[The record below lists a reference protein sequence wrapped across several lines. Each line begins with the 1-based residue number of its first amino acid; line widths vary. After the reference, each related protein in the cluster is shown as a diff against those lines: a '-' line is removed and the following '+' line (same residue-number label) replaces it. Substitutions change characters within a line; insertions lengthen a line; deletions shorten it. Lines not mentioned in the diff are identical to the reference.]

1 MSESPQQRASLLA
14 PMPGDVIAQAD
25 IPDPAFAGGAM
36 GVGFGVVPEENTVVA
51 PVSGRITMVADTG
64 HAVGF
69 ETPDGLQVLL
79 HLGVDTVELKGAP
92 FRLVVAKGDTV
103 QAGDPVGT
111 MDLAAVE
118 AAGKSTVAIT
128 VITNS
133 KKRVESL
140 DVRTGRAQAGDPVAD
155 ALLKAAAPAAP
166 AQAEAAP
173 ASSGTSA
180 APSGTA
186 PEAAGATV
194 EADDGYEGLTG
205 FALQAARIIDGIGGA
220 DNVASVIHCI
230 TRVRFYLKDDAKAD
244 DAAVADIDG
253 VIDVAKAGGQYQVVI
268 GATVGDV
275 YEEIVKRLPQ
285 GTAGDDEAAAEPV
298 EKPTTPLGWVKYG
311 FSSLIGVITGS
322 MIPVVGVLAGSGIL
336 KGLLGLLV
344 QAGWLVKDSDTNI
357 ILNAMADSMFFF
369 LPIIIGF
376 TAAKRLGA
384 DPIIVAIIGGV
395 LAYPSIVQL
404 AKHDAPGY
412 HVLHTLLGVNFNAE
426 LFGIPIS
433 LPLDNA
439 YAYSI
444 FPIIVGAWLASKI
457 EPLLKKWIPAVV
469 HSIFAPLI
477 EIFVISTLLFTVF
490 GPIIMFV
497 SGGVAAGLNWVLAIN
512 YAFAGLVI
520 GAFYQCLVIFGLHW
534 AVIPVIA
541 QQLAVHGQSSTINA
555 IVSATMIAQGGG
567 ALAFWI
573 KARSAKI
580 RSLAGPATISAFC
593 GVTEPAMY
601 GLNLKY
607 GRAFLTASVG
617 GAAGGLVTGLLNI
630 NMYGFAGAFT
640 GFASFVDPTGKDTS
654 SAVNF
659 WIASFVALAVAFV
672 CTYFFGFKE
681 NDFGQG
687 RTVEKVRLGNREA
700 AKKE

>member
-14 PMPGDVIAQAD
+14 PMPGGVIAQAD

-36 GVGFGVVPEENTVVA
+36 GAGFGVVPEENTVVA

-69 ETPDGLQVLL
+69 ETADGLQVLL

-103 QAGDPVGT
+103 QAGDPIGT

-140 DVRTGRAQAGDPVAD
+140 DVRTGRARAGDAVAD

-166 AQAEAAP
+166 AQAEAAT
-173 ASSGTSA
+173 ASSGTGA

-186 PEAAGATV
+186 PEAAGTAGAAG
-194 EADDGYEGLTG
+194 EYEGLTG
-205 FALQAARIIDGIGGA
+205 FALQAARIIDGVGGA

-244 DAAVADIDG
+244 DAAVAGIDG

-285 GTAGDDEAAAEPV
+285 GAAGDDEAAAEPV

-344 QAGWLVKDSDTNI
+344 QVGWLAKDSDTNV

-384 DPIIVAIIGGV
+384 DPIVVAIIGGV

-457 EPLLKKWIPAVV
+457 EPLLKKWVPAVV

-541 QQLAVHGQSSTINA
+541 QQLAIHGQSSTINA

-640 GFASFVDPTGKDTS
+640 GFASFVDPNGKDTS

-681 NDFGQG
+681 DDFDQG

>member
-1 MSESPQQRASLLA
+1 M
-14 PMPGDVIAQAD
+14 
-25 IPDPAFAGGAM
+25 
-36 GVGFGVVPEENTVVA
+36 
-51 PVSGRITMVADTG
+51 
-64 HAVGF
+64 
-69 ETPDGLQVLL
+69 
-79 HLGVDTVELKGAP
+79 
-92 FRLVVAKGDTV
+92 
-103 QAGDPVGT
+103 
-111 MDLAAVE
+111 
-118 AAGKSTVAIT
+118 
-128 VITNS
+128 
-133 KKRVESL
+133 
-140 DVRTGRAQAGDPVAD
+140 
-155 ALLKAAAPAAP
+155 
-166 AQAEAAP
+166 
-173 ASSGTSA
+173 
-180 APSGTA
+180 
-186 PEAAGATV
+186 
-194 EADDGYEGLTG
+194 
-205 FALQAARIIDGIGGA
+205 
-220 DNVASVIHCI
+220 
-230 TRVRFYLKDDAKAD
+230 RFYLKDDAKAD

-275 YEEIVKRLPQ
+275 YQEIVKRLPQ
-285 GTAGDDEAAAEPV
+285 GTAGDDEAAADPV

-344 QAGWLVKDSDTNI
+344 QVGWLVKDSDTNI

-681 NDFGQG
+681 DDFGQG